1 MSHLCFGTFAKAIKD
16 ASPLSISATVD
27 LLVGGLVKDTYI
39 DISDKNKLFHCK
51 KDLVYLKDA
60 AQSKEVKSSICD
72 YFQNE
77 VIGKLSELKINAL
90 IEILRGL
97 INGENNIT
105 KPDKKH
111 LFSLADNENLSQF
124 LGETFLFAASQ
135 DNNTKDNNLPQIMSG
150 DIIAIQDGKI
160 FLNGEEVPLPDKL
173 VPPKEFDSMEAI
185 YITELLKA
193 YADKQKVSNYTI
205 ESLPLKYKKDIERHR
220 QDFYNAEAMHRKIRD
235 IYDDKENE
243 FEKLKDD
250 TLDGIIDTAL
260 MDYDNGYE
268 KLLNVL
274 AQVVKL
280 EQGKSLMWL
289 LPSWL
294 GSSEKKGVCH
304 ILVNDR
310 KLSWVVENEA
320 DI

>member
-1 MSHLCFGTFAKAIKD
+1 M
-16 ASPLSISATVD
+16 
-27 LLVGGLVKDTYI
+27 
-39 DISDKNKLFHCK
+39 
-51 KDLVYLKDA
+51 
-60 AQSKEVKSSICD
+60 
-72 YFQNE
+72 
-77 VIGKLSELKINAL
+77 
-90 IEILRGL
+90 
-97 INGENNIT
+97 
-105 KPDKKH
+105 
-111 LFSLADNENLSQF
+111 
-124 LGETFLFAASQ
+124 FAASQ

-205 ESLPLKYKKDIERHR
+205 DSLPLKYKKDIERHR

-250 TLDGIIDTAL
+250 NIDSAL